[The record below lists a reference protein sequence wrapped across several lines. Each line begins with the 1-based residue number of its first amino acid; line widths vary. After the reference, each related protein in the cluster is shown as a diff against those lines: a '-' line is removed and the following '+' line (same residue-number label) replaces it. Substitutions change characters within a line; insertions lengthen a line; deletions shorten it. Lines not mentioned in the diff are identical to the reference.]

1 MVSERLI
8 AWWMSLAVSI
18 GVAISCLAILGM
30 GGEFLPTLNEGTLT
44 VSLRLDPG
52 TSLEESVRVA
62 SQVEKTLF
70 EIPEV
75 LSVARRTGRAEL
87 DEHAEGVNS
96 SEIDVGLIEHKIAR
110 PGALAMLMRLVPIA
124 NCGATNTEVDLSKQ
138 SSRMCENASH
148 ISRQRQS
155 MWGNRFPTVS
165 TT

>member
-1 MVSERLI
+1 MLGYWLLPHGRLLGQKTEPVV
-8 AWWMSLAVSI
+8 ARWAKSFVKRLLEWTLPRSTYVLLAVSI

-96 SEIDVGLIEHKIAR
+96 SEIDVGLIENKIAR

-124 NCGATNTEVDLSKQ
+124 HL
-138 SSRMCENASH
+138 
-148 ISRQRQS
+148 
-155 MWGNRFPTVS
+155 WGY
-165 TT
+165 